1 LPHRKEIAAMST
13 RLQTIATAQKK
24 TFVRD
29 VLFAGLVALAA
40 IVSISSV
47 GTAAEAANN
56 GASQQQI
63 AHR

>member
-1 LPHRKEIAAMST
+1 MSN
-13 RLQTIATAQKK
+13 RLQTIATRQKK

-29 VLFAGLVALAA
+29 LVFSALVALAA
-40 IVSISSV
+40 IVSVSSV

-56 GASQQQI
+56 STATVTQSQI